1 MFEPGQALENH
12 RNAQGGQKR
21 RTFRM
26 NDRMPSTQ
34 GFAAVILP
42 REVDDDLGRNGLT
55 APTGGTHPYR
65 DIRSIVG
72 RTGRYAE
79 PNYVKF
85 RECGHRHPG
94 AIHGRY
100 LCDHLI
106 IAATVDASLAVE
118 ERLGNCAR

>member
-1 MFEPGQALENH
+1 
-12 RNAQGGQKR
+12 
-21 RTFRM
+21 M

-42 REVDDDLGRNGLT
+42 RKVDDDLGRNGPT
-55 APTGGTHPYR
+55 APTGGIHPYR
-65 DIRSIVG
+65 DIRSNTG

-79 PNYVKF
+79 RNYVEF
-85 RECGHRHPG
+85 RECGYRYPG

-118 ERLGNCAR
+118 ERLWNCAQ